1 IVPSV
6 WLGDRVAKSALSDKP
21 MHVVPNG
28 VPFERFAGADGTGVR
43 HRLGIPPDVRVV
55 LFAGQMQTNW
65 KGYQDLLRIAARI
78 LETDE
83 NIWFV
88 FVGPTGEPPRG
99 HPRILFTGAVTYD
112 EIPRYYAAA
121 DVFAYP
127 THADVFGLV
136 VVEAMAAGLPVVTY
150 RTGGVAELVLKGTT
164 GFVIEEGDETG
175 FETALRNLLD
185 DLDRRRI
192 MGRAARER
200 VKRHFTLDEQ
210 VARTEGLYGQVIAER
225 EAKSGRTPGTREPLV
240 SVVMPAYNTGRFI
253 AQAIRSV
260 LRQTWTHWELIVIDD
275 GSTDDTAAVVATF
288 SDPRIRCI
296 SRENTGLSAARNEG
310 IRRARGE
317 YIAFLDSDDLWF
329 PEKLAAQAKIL
340 EEDPE
345 AGLTYSNYWFVDED
359 GVRTGAPRF
368 SFARLADGWCLEKLL
383 VRNAVL
389 GPTTVVLRRSVLDR
403 VGLFHTDLRASE
415 DWDMWRRV
423 AVHCKF
429 RYLPRALGAY
439 RIRRGSLTGRH
450 DLMGRCERMVMDR
463 AFADP
468 EVKQRIPADRRRRLR
483 RRADAVHFYNIGSR
497 QLRAGDVAQAVRSFM
512 RSMRAALYN
521 FRQAVMLVFSLVL
534 LLPFVSRDRLL
545 TAIGK

>member
-1 IVPSV
+1 MSDVRIAMVTSRYPYGGADQVAMLLVQALEHRHEVHFITTGEVDETCREGGHHRVVLALPRRQRFWHHYWNPSVVRKLKAHLARIEPDVVHFHSVANRTFSAAAILVSHDYPTVWSLHDVWSQCIWSAARPPSCEGMLHGCPFCRAMPGLSMASRFLKESVWRRAEVDLIVPSV

-185 DLDRRRI
+185 DPDRRRI
-192 MGRAARER
+192 MGRAARVR

-253 AQAIRSV
+253 AQ
-260 LRQTWTHWELIVIDD
+260 
-275 GSTDDTAAVVATF
+275 
-288 SDPRIRCI
+288 
-296 SRENTGLSAARNEG
+296 
-310 IRRARGE
+310 
-317 YIAFLDSDDLWF
+317 
-329 PEKLAAQAKIL
+329 
-340 EEDPE
+340 
-345 AGLTYSNYWFVDED
+345 
-359 GVRTGAPRF
+359 
-368 SFARLADGWCLEKLL
+368 
-383 VRNAVL
+383 
-389 GPTTVVLRRSVLDR
+389 
-403 VGLFHTDLRASE
+403 
-415 DWDMWRRV
+415 
-423 AVHCKF
+423 
-429 RYLPRALGAY
+429 
-439 RIRRGSLTGRH
+439 
-450 DLMGRCERMVMDR
+450 
-463 AFADP
+463 
-468 EVKQRIPADRRRRLR
+468 
-483 RRADAVHFYNIGSR
+483 
-497 QLRAGDVAQAVRSFM
+497 
-512 RSMRAALYN
+512 
-521 FRQAVMLVFSLVL
+521 
-534 LLPFVSRDRLL
+534 
-545 TAIGK
+545 